1 MLVDDILFILRLM
14 ENLLFS
20 INTVLPVFLII
31 LLGIFLKKKEII
43 NENFISLSS
52 YLVFKVSLPALVF
65 IKISQ
70 TNFTQVF
77 DPREVLLLFG
87 GSLLFYIISWI
98 LSIILIKDLKS
109 RGSFIQ
115 GSFRGNIAII
125 GLAIVFNVFG
135 ESGLTRGAILLAFA
149 IPLFNTISVIALVV
163 PLHQGAKGATR
174 KIISTLFTN
183 PLILAVIFALP
194 FSLFNIYLPVIAQ
207 KTLSYLSK
215 MTLPLALIGVGGSL
229 SFHSLKEKLSF
240 SIIATIIKILLI
252 PVTVSLA
259 AYYVGIRNESLGI
272 LFIVS
277 GVPTAIASFIM
288 AKSMHNDSHLAANII
303 LLTTLG
309 SVITIGFGIFFLK
322 ALVLI

>member
-1 MLVDDILFILRLM
+1 M
-14 ENLLFS
+14 S
-20 INTVLPVFLII
+20 IST
-31 LLGIFLKKKEII
+31 
-43 NENFISLSS
+43 ISGD
-52 YLVFKVSLPALVF
+52 VS
-65 IKISQ
+65 
-70 TNFTQVF
+70 
-77 DPREVLLLFG
+77 PR
-87 GSLLFYIISWI
+87 
-98 LSIILIKDLKS
+98 
-109 RGSFIQ
+109 
-115 GSFRGNIAII
+115 
-125 GLAIVFNVFG
+125 
-135 ESGLTRGAILLAFA
+135 TRGAILLAFA
-149 IPLFNTISVIALVV
+149 IPLYNTISVIALVV

-174 KIISTLFTN
+174 KIILTLFTN

-240 SIIATIIKILLI
+240 SIIAIIIKILLI
-252 PVTVSLA
+252 PITVSLA
-259 AYYVGIRNESLGI
+259 AYYVGIRNESLGV

-277 GVPTAIASFIM
+277 GAPTAIASFIM

-322 ALVLI
+322 ALALI